1 MPQDPKATRG
11 IPRSLIYAMIPI
23 GFILLVL
30 FLIFSGAVTQEV
42 ADDPAVIVEDE
53 DQTGDEQ
60 TDSGPSGTPPANAP

>member
-11 IPRSLIYAMIPI
+11 MPRSLIYAMIPI

-42 ADDPAVIVEDE
+42 ADDPAVIVQDE
-53 DQTGDEQ
+53 DQTGDAQ
-60 TDSGPSGTPPANAP
+60 TDTPPANAP